1 MSRVI
6 TVTLI
11 RVFLSWHVVVMEA
24 IIISSESEMSDS
36 GDSEF
41 EKEIE
46 EAKRRSILERKL
58 NGNHNVGERSVDAVE
73 EISETMKV

>member
-1 MSRVI
+1 MYTTEIKLSVLN
-6 TVTLI
+6 VTCNSLI
-11 RVFLSWHVVVMEA
+11 VFLSCHVVVMEA

-46 EAKRRSILERKL
+46 EAKRRSILDRKL
-58 NGNHNVGERSVDAVE
+58 NGNHNVGERSVDAD
-73 EISETMKV
+73 K